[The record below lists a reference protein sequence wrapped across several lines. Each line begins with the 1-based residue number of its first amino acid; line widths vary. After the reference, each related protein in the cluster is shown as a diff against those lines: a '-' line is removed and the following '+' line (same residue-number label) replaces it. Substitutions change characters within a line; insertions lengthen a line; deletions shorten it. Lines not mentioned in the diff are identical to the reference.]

1 MPRLSVLVPV
11 YNEQATIVQVMTA
24 LTKVLPNAEIVYVD
38 DGSKDESL
46 ALMKANARPQDKVL
60 TQGNG
65 GKGSAIRYG
74 IQNIS
79 GDWCVIQDADL
90 EYDPAEIN
98 VLVAHA
104 ETHPTDIV
112 FGSRFLRPNPNIY
125 PLYLMGNKVLTG
137 IVNIL
142 FGGHLTDSYT
152 CYKLFPT
159 DVLRSL
165 PLSANGF
172 ELEAE
177 LTAYPL
183 KMGKNIVE
191 LPISYHPRTFAE
203 GKKINGKDAV
213 RGILTMLRIRLERR
227 R

>member
-11 YNEQATIVQVMTA
+11 YNEQATIVQVMEA
-24 LTKVLPNAEIVYVD
+24 LTKALPEAEVVYVD
-38 DGSKDESL
+38 DGSKDNSL
-46 ALMKANARPQDKVL
+46 ALMKTHVRPQDKVL
-60 TQGNG
+60 TQEND

-74 IQNIS
+74 IKNVT

-98 VLVAHA
+98 VLMAHA
-104 ETHPTDIV
+104 EMHPTDIV
-112 FGSRFLRPNPNIY
+112 FGSRFLRPNRNIY
-125 PLYLMGNKVLTG
+125 PIYLMGNKVLTG

-142 FGGHLTDSYT
+142 FGGRLTDSYT

-165 PLSANGF
+165 PLTARGF

-183 KMGKNIVE
+183 KMGKTIVE
-191 LPISYHPRTFAE
+191 LPISYNPRTFAE
-203 GKKINGKDAV
+203 GKKINGKDAI
-213 RGILTMLRIRLERR
+213 RGIMTLLKIRFEKL
-227 R
+227 